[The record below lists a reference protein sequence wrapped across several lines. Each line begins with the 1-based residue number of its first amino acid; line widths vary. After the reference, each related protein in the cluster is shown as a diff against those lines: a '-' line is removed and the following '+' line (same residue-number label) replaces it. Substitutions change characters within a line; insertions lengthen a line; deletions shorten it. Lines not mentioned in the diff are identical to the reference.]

1 MDHHAKIN
9 WDLTADTTNT
19 TPSSSSSSNHMSD
32 SSTMP
37 SSSSATNDPPLS
49 DCQRTRVLERNRA
62 AAARCRQRKKQWIE
76 DLKTRHEELKDRN
89 QCLYQ
94 TRTRLQN
101 QVFKLKNELLLH
113 EGCDCQ
119 AIQSYIQ
126 TSLMKDALEQTNNTM
141 PNEFSQQSQHPTFQ

>member
-9 WDLTADTTNT
+9 WDLTTDTTNT

-32 SSTMP
+32 STMP
-37 SSSSATNDPPLS
+37 SSSSANDPFS

-94 TRTRLQN
+94 TRTHLQN

-119 AIQSYIQ
+119 AIQSFIQ
-126 TSLMKDALEQTNNTM
+126 TSLMKDALEQTNNTTI
-141 PNEFSQQSQHPTFQ
+141 PNEFPQQTQHPTFQ